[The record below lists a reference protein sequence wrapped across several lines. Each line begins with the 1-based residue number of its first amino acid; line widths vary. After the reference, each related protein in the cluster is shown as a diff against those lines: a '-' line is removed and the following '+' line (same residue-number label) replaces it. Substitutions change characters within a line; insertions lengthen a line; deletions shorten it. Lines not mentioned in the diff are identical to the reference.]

1 MKKERQD
8 SVEVFNEQRQD
19 RPNKGTEQR
28 IQKLETSVTF
38 LFGLFF
44 GSLATK
50 LLLSLFR
57 FLLA

>member
-1 MKKERQD
+1 MKEERQD
-8 SVEVFNEQRQD
+8 SVEVFDQQGQD
-19 RPNKGTEQR
+19 TADKSTEQR

-44 GSLATK
+44 GCLLTK